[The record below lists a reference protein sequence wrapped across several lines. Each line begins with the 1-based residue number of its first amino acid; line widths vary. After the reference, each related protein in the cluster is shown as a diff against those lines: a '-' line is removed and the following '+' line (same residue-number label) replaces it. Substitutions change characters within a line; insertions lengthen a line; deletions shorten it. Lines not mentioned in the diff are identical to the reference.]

1 MLQLAKLA
9 VLSGFLAVTAIVP
22 STQPDVSIDQVLGP
36 WLTGKKGA
44 VIDIYRC
51 GDGKEELCGRIA
63 WLKKP
68 YHHDGTLKRDPEN
81 PDKALRQRPLCGI
94 EVFTGL
100 ARTDADTWAH
110 GRVYNPE
117 DGHRYHA
124 YLNVNDDGTLHIR
137 GYIGIP
143 LFGKS
148 ETWTRPKGIDIGCPP
163 DPGS

>member
-1 MLQLAKLA
+1 MLELAKL
-9 VLSGFLAVTAIVP
+9 VLMGGMLAVTAAVP
-22 STQPDVSIDQVLGP
+22 TQEPQVSVDQVLGP

-51 GDGKEELCGRIA
+51 GDGNKKLCGRIA
-63 WLKKP
+63 WLRKP
-68 YHHDGTLKRDPEN
+68 YHQDGSLKRDPEN
-81 PDKALRQRPLCGI
+81 PDESLRKRPLCGI

-100 ARTDADTWAH
+100 TRTDADTWAR

-124 YLNVNDDGTLHIR
+124 YLDFNGDGTLHIR

-148 ETWTRPKGIDIGCPP
+148 ETWTRPEGIDIGCPP
-163 DPGS
+163 DPAG

>member
-1 MLQLAKLA
+1 MLELAKVAL
-9 VLSGFLAVTAIVP
+9 LGGLLAVTATVP
-22 STQPDVSIDQVLGP
+22 TQEPEVSVDHVLGP

-51 GDGKEELCGRIA
+51 GDGNEELCGRIA

-68 YHHDGTLKRDPEN
+68 YHSDGTLKRDPEN
-81 PDKALRQRPLCGI
+81 PDEALRKRPLCGI

-100 ARTDADTWAH
+100 TRTDADTWGH

-124 YLNVNDDGTLHIR
+124 YLNANDDGTLYIR

-143 LFGKS
+143 LFGRS
-148 ETWTRPKGIDIGCPP
+148 ETWTRPNGIDIHCPP